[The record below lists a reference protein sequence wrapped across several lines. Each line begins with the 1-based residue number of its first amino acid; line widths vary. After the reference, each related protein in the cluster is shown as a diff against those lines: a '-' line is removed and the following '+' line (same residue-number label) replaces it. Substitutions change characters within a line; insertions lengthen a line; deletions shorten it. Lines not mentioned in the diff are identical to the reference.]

1 MGDKGD
7 SIDDKNIIEWAVFS
21 ISLFLVIGVLGYLG
35 YQVYTEKEE
44 SPDIRVELSFNPS
57 DNNPNRYLIRVHNE
71 GGQTAESIRL
81 EIIMA
86 SKGNE
91 IEKAELELSYVPKE
105 SLREGWVNFSKSPSQ
120 ADTVVAR
127 VVSFKKP

>member
-7 SIDDKNIIEWAVFS
+7 SIDDKNLIEWAVFS

-57 DNNPNRYLIRVHNE
+57 HNNPNRYLVRVHNE

-81 EIIMA
+81 EIVMA
-86 SKGNE
+86 SEGNV

-105 SLREGWVNFSKSPSQ
+105 SSREGWVNFSKSPAQ